1 MRFLVPGWLAL
12 LAAVAALIVAYVVVQ
27 RRRSRYAVRFA
38 AFPLLERVMP
48 REPGW
53 RRHVPAIAFL
63 LTVTGLV
70 LGMARPVLEVQVP
83 RERAT
88 IVVAVDVS
96 MSMGAQDVAPS
107 RIAAAVAAARG
118 FVTELPEAFPV
129 GLVLFSGASA
139 VTVPPTPDRTAVT
152 TAFDRISLG
161 PGTAIGDAVLTS
173 LDAVRSTDSGAPPPP
188 ARIVLLS
195 DGANTTGTPIPDAAA
210 EAAAAGVPVST
221 IAYGTPTGTA
231 TIDGESVRVP
241 GRRRGPGRAGRRQR
255 RTRLPGRDRR
265 RAGGR
270 VRRHRLVDRVP
281 HRGARGHERRARAGA
296 ARRPRRSRRVPGLVL
311 QAAVKPQDRSLP
323 RPRPPAMVAP

>member
-1 MRFLVPGWLAL
+1 MRFLAPGWLAL

-38 AFPLLERVMP
+38 ALPLLERVMP

-53 RRHVPAIAFL
+53 RRHVPAVAFL

-107 RIAAAVAAARG
+107 RIDAAVAAARE

-129 GLVLFSGASA
+129 GLVLFDGTSA
-139 VTVPPTPDRTAVT
+139 VTVPPTPDRAAVT

-173 LDAVRSTDSGAPPPP
+173 LEAVRSTDDGAAPPP

-210 EAAAAGVPVST
+210 DAAAAGVPVST

-231 TIDGESVRVP
+231 TIDGDSVRVP
-241 GRRRGPGRAGRRQR
+241 ADVEALAGLAAGSGGLAYRAETAAELEAVYADIGSSIGF
-255 RTRLPGRDRR
+255 RTEEQEVTGAVLALALLAALVAAGGSLAWFSRLP
-265 RAGGR
+265 
-270 VRRHRLVDRVP
+270 
-281 HRGARGHERRARAGA
+281 
-296 ARRPRRSRRVPGLVL
+296 
-311 QAAVKPQDRSLP
+311 
-323 RPRPPAMVAP
+323 

>member
-38 AFPLLERVMP
+38 ALPLLERVMP

-188 ARIVLLS
+188 ARTS
-195 DGANTTGTPIPDAAA
+195 CSPTAPTP
-210 EAAAAGVPVST
+210 
-221 IAYGTPTGTA
+221 
-231 TIDGESVRVP
+231 
-241 GRRRGPGRAGRRQR
+241 RGP
-255 RTRLPGRDRR
+255 
-265 RAGGR
+265 
-270 VRRHRLVDRVP
+270 
-281 HRGARGHERRARAGA
+281 
-296 ARRPRRSRRVPGLVL
+296 RSRT
-311 QAAVKPQDRSLP
+311 P
-323 RPRPPAMVAP
+323 RPRPPRPEYRSRPSPTAPRPAPPRSTARACGCPADVEALAGLAAGSGGHAYRAETAAELEAGYADIGSSIGFRTEEREVTSAVLALALLAALGAAAGSLAWFSRLP